1 MKTIQSV
8 AFEWSADDVQRV
20 IDNLSSDDQVIVES
34 RIDDQ
39 HQFID
44 KVIEENKFAIIGFIN
59 DLIKNAVD
67 NEY

>member
-20 IDNLSSDDQVIVES
+20 IDNLSSDDQVVVES

-39 HQFID
+39 LEFLD
-44 KVIEENKFAIIGFIN
+44 NVIESNKFAIIGFIN
-59 DLIKNAVD
+59 DLIKNAV
-67 NEY
+67 ESC

>member
-8 AFEWSADDVQRV
+8 AFEWSAEDVQRA
-20 IDNLSSDDQVIVES
+20 IDNLSSDNFVIVNS
-34 RIDDQ
+34 RIGDY
-39 HQFID
+39 HQFLD